1 MKSTS
6 NYKLINFN
14 LKPFKNSRSNK
25 ELVSYTNYGNNSKP
39 KRNNLR
45 IKTDKSNPKLN
56 LNPLNSHSYNK
67 KINNKLP
74 QEILEYIEEK
84 SKNLNSNNFMQ
95 NITKTLEIFQA
106 EIVIDLEKD
115 YFKKSLKDIIK
126 NKFDIIYQFLE
137 KNINLYENKYKEY
150 ISFIINLYDLVT
162 PNNSFKIVNNINK
175 RYLNNYIF
183 NLDIKS
189 KFLKEEENMI
199 KLINDLSTYIKTYN
213 MNFKSEMKCIN
224 KLIEEIEGNI
234 QNELESEFI
243 TSNNI
248 KNNIIKITKEM
259 SNSHYLFYNNSK
271 EIFHQLKKSN
281 SNKFKFYNSIF
292 NSQFTE
298 FNDEIS
304 LKPNISIS
312 YQNSNIKTRKLSK
325 DLFNIGSKLNILSPN
340 KSEKSTKK
348 IKAIFNKKND
358 YNTNIK
364 NNKNNENITPSLI
377 NFAYKV
383 NEFLKLI
390 DELQESILH
399 KKENITQMKIEFS
412 KSKSKLAKYCNNI
425 IENKKVK
432 NINNNIFYMRHIS
445 DFTLL
450 NKYDKDSIINKNKEK
465 EIENYKNEYNKLLE
479 EMSKQTQIIL
489 DSKSKLTEKI
499 YENNELKAKIKKLE
513 EEKQNYENNEQKENN
528 LNINKEFIKNEENSS
543 LANKNEIITKLI
555 EEKNRLKSLIDN
567 CIKLIFETMKEN
579 SPDLL
584 DEISNNDNNEDN
596 YNDDEDILDNNNIES
611 YINFVNNNIKKF
623 QSYNKEIN
631 SQIQK
636 YKREAN
642 ENSLRSKEY
651 KEALEQFFNKNN
663 NEEIEENDNIKECKE
678 KNENNENLKKIN
690 NFLIEKVK
698 NLEKEVEELKYNN
711 KYLIKSDQTKEELK
725 DSSPVN
731 INVDIEKYY
740 GLLQLLEKE
749 QEKNKLNEDK
759 YLNIINEINNDKK
772 LELIK

>member
-1 MKSTS
+1 MKSKP

-25 ELVSYTNYGNNSKP
+25 ELVSYSNYRNNSKQ
-39 KRNNLR
+39 KGCKIR
-45 IKTDKSNPKLN
+45 IKTDKNNQN
-56 LNPLNSHSYNK
+56 LDLSSLKSHSYSK

-74 QEILEYIEEK
+74 TEILEYIEEK
-84 SKNLNSNNFMQ
+84 SKNLNSNLFMQ
-95 NITKTLEIFQA
+95 NITKTLETFQA

-115 YFKKSLKDIIK
+115 YFTRSLKEIIK
-126 NKFDIIYQFLE
+126 NKFDIINQFLQ
-137 KNINLYENKYKEY
+137 KNLNLYESKYKEY

-162 PNNSFKIVNNINK
+162 PNNSFKIINNINK

-183 NLDIKS
+183 NLDLKS
-189 KFLKEEENMI
+189 KLLKEEENII
-199 KLINDLSTYIKTYN
+199 KLINELSTYIKTYN

-224 KLIEEIEGNI
+224 KLIEEIDGNI
-234 QNELESEFI
+234 QNELEIEFI
-243 TSNNI
+243 KRTNI
-248 KNNIIKITKEM
+248 KNDIIKIIKDM

-271 EIFHQLKKSN
+271 DIFHQLKISN

-298 FNDEIS
+298 LSDENS
-304 LKPNISIS
+304 LRHNISIS
-312 YQNSNIKTRKLSK
+312 YQNSNIKKRNLSK
-325 DLFNIGSKLNILSPN
+325 GIFNNGSKLNILSPN
-340 KSEKSTKK
+340 KSEKNTKK
-348 IKAIFNKKND
+348 IKVIYNPDNDHNNKLV
-358 YNTNIK
+358 
-364 NNKNNENITPSLI
+364 NKNNENITPSFI

-399 KKENITQMKIEFS
+399 KKDNVTQMKIEFS

-425 IENKKVK
+425 IENK
-432 NINNNIFYMRHIS
+432 NDEYINNNIFYIKHIS
-445 DFTLL
+445 DFMLL
-450 NKYDKDSIINKNKEK
+450 PEYDKNSIAKKDQEKEK
-465 EIENYKNEYNKLLE
+465 YKNEYNKLLE

-499 YENNELKAKIKKLE
+499 YENNELKAKIKKFE
-513 EEKQNYENNEQKENN
+513 EEKQNYENKAQNENN
-528 LNINKEFIKNEENSS
+528 LNINKEIIKNEENSS
-543 LANKNEIITKLI
+543 LANKNEIINKLT

-567 CIKLIFETMKEN
+567 CIKIIFETMKEN
-579 SPDLL
+579 SPDLI
-584 DEISNNDNNEDN
+584 DEITDNNNNEDN
-596 YNDDEDILDNNNIES
+596 DNDNGNDDEDFIDNDNIES

-623 QSYNKEIN
+623 QSYNKEIY
-631 SQIQK
+631 SQFQK

-651 KEALEQFFNKNN
+651 KEALEQFLNKNN
-663 NEEIEENDNIKECKE
+663 KEEIEENDNIKESKE
-678 KNENNENLKKIN
+678 KDGKNENLTKIN

-698 NLEKEVEELKYNN
+698 NLEKELEEFKFNDKNLT
-711 KYLIKSDQTKEELK
+711 KSDKTKEELI

-749 QEKNKLNEDK
+749 QEKNKLNEEK
-759 YLNIINEINNDKK
+759 YLKIINEINN
-772 LELIK
+772 EI